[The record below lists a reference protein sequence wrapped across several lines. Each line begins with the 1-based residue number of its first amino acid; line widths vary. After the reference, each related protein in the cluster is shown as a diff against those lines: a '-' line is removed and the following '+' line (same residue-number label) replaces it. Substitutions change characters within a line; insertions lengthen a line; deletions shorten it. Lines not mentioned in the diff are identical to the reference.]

1 MSGVGGALGVA
12 AALGLITLAYG
23 LGELPYVYDFILAAG
38 VCLAAALLGVAAG
51 AYPAWQASRGDI
63 LEVLRNAE

>member
-1 MSGVGGALGVA
+1 MSVSPHMNTAHPRSLARRLWLGSS
-12 AALGLITLAYG
+12 
-23 LGELPYVYDFILAAG
+23 
-38 VCLAAALLGVAAG
+38 LLGVAAG